1 MLLGRKRLLEATF
14 VNERGDYIR
23 QVFFFGVMIEEGADL
38 MAYFNPQIYDKSFDM
53 EDKLVLLYKLALAAL
68 ISANGPEE
76 AMRIMERMGVDK
88 ICDIT
93 EVRKVFTQVKDALG
107 ITKTVDESVLA
118 NKESEKEMQQV
129 INEVTKTLGGAK

>member
-1 MLLGRKRLLEATF
+1 LAKKRLLE
-14 VNERGDYIR
+14 VIYVDERGDYIR
-23 QVFFFGVMIEEGADL
+23 HSFPPGIVVEEGANL
-38 MAYFNPQIYDKSFDM
+38 MPYFNPQSYDKSFDM

-107 ITKTVDESVLA
+107 IAKTIDESVLA

-129 INEVTKTLGGAK
+129 INEVSQTLGGTK